1 MVLETIR
8 VCGARVHN
16 LRNLNVDIPRDHLV
30 VITGPSGSGKSSLAF
45 DTIHAEGK
53 RQYTESLSAYARQF
67 LDQISRPDVDFV
79 SGLQPT
85 LCIDQRPGNQNPRST
100 VSTVTE
106 IHDYLRVL
114 MARLGVAH
122 CFECGEVVRQQS
134 VDQIVERLLVL
145 PEGTK
150 TMILAPLVRGRRGAH
165 KDVIAR
171 VRKAGLVRMRVDG
184 LVCDIDHIPEIV
196 PQKVHHLDAVVDRV
210 IIREGIEDRLF
221 DSVNLALDQGQRLV
235 SICYLDEAATSEEGE
250 QNGSQ
255 GVWRDELFSTT
266 HACPNCNVSYEEIEP
281 RTFSFNSPYGACPI
295 CDGLG
300 VMEAFDPQLVVP
312 DRSQTIDSGAIEPW
326 KGTTSAKQKNT
337 IDEVLKCLQ
346 KANKR
351 FDASTPL
358 DQLSDKAWQTFLYG
372 DEKDFIGVLRL
383 LEKELATSKHTARI
397 KKLQR
402 FRAQIPCTGC
412 RGTRLRREALS
423 VRLADHDIGQISA
436 LSVREAAEF
445 FDSLEFDENEEYIAR
460 PLIDGIMS
468 RLSFLMKVGVDY
480 LTLDR
485 AADTLSGGEFQR
497 VRLATAIGSG
507 LVGVC
512 YILDEPSIGLH
523 ARDNRR
529 LIDSL
534 QDLKSQ
540 GNTVLVVEHD
550 EAVMRVA
557 DWLIDMGPGSGTDGG
572 NVVAEG
578 CPDDLIRQQQSLT
591 AQYLGDH
598 TRIEVPKKRR
608 RATKTR
614 SLVLQGARTH
624 NLRSIDVRFPL
635 GVLVCV
641 TGVSGS
647 GKSSLV
653 NQTLAPAMLRR
664 LGQTAVPPGPFKGL
678 RGFSQVDKV
687 IQIDQSPIGRSPR
700 SNAAT
705 YTGVFDEIRKVFA
718 ATRDA
723 KQRGYTA
730 SRFSFN
736 NKEGRCEACQGHGV
750 QKIEMTFLPDLYVTC
765 DQCGGARF
773 NEQTLIPRYRG
784 RTIAETLDMRIRDAA
799 RFFENFAAIARVL
812 DSLDQV
818 GLGYLPL
825 GQPSTTLSGGEAQR
839 VKLATELSRS
849 DTKKTLYLLDEPT
862 TGLHFDDIRRLL
874 GVLQQLVDRGNTVLV
889 IEHNLDVIKCAD
901 WVIDLGPE
909 GGSSGGEVIAEGTP
923 EAVAQIADSYT
934 GQHLARML

>member
-1 MVLETIR
+1 
-8 VCGARVHN
+8 
-16 LRNLNVDIPRDHLV
+16 
-30 VITGPSGSGKSSLAF
+30 SGSGKSSLAF

-53 RQYTESLSAYARQF
+53 RQYTESLSTYARQF

-79 SGLQPT
+79 EGLQPT
-85 LCIDQRPGNQNPRST
+85 LCIDQRPGTQNPRST
-100 VSTVTE
+100 VATVTE
-106 IHDYLRVL
+106 IYDYLRLL
-114 MARLGVAH
+114 MARLGTAY
-122 CFECGEVVRQQS
+122 CFECGSQVRQQS
-134 VDQIVERLLVL
+134 VDQIVDRLLLL

-165 KDVIAR
+165 KEVVAR

-210 IIREGIEDRLF
+210 IIREGIEDRLT
-221 DSVNLALDQGQRLV
+221 DSVRLALEHGENLV
-235 SICYLDEAATSEEGE
+235 SICYLDEDVEEGE
-250 QNGSQ
+250 EDNALSTDNGVAGSN
-255 GVWRDELFSTT
+255 GIWRDELFSTS
-266 HACPNCNVSYEEIEP
+266 HACPNCNVNYEEIEP
-281 RTFSFNSPYGACPI
+281 RTFSFNSPYGACPV

-300 VMEAFDPQLVVP
+300 ISEAFDPQLVIP
-312 DRSQTIDSGAIEPW
+312 DPSLSLGGGAIAPL
-326 KGTTSAKQKNT
+326 KGTLNAKQKEVWT
-337 IDEVLKCLQ
+337 EIFDFLQASVKGFDEE
-346 KANKR
+346 
-351 FDASTPL
+351 TPL
-358 DQLSDKAWQTFLYG
+358 DTVPDDVMERMLNG
-372 DEKDFIGVLRL
+372 DEGEYLGLLCL
-383 LEKELATSKHTARI
+383 LEKQHATTTHGAQL

-402 FRAQIPCTGC
+402 FRANVMCGAC
-412 RGTRLRREALS
+412 EGTRLRREALS
-423 VRLADHDIGQISA
+423 VKLGGRHIGEIGG
-436 LSVREAAEF
+436 LSVEEAVRF
-445 FDSLEFDENEEYIAR
+445 FSELEFDENDELVAR
-460 PLIDGIMS
+460 PLVDGIQS
-468 RLSFLMKVGVDY
+468 RLSFLLKVGVDY
-480 LTLDR
+480 LTLNR
-485 AADTLSGGEFQR
+485 SADTLSGGEFQR

-534 QDLKSQ
+534 LDLKSQ

-550 EAVMRVA
+550 EAVMREA
-557 DWLIDMGPGSGTDGG
+557 DWLIDMGPGSGADGG

-578 CPDDLIRQQQSLT
+578 HPDHLIGQEDSIT
-591 AQYLGDH
+591 ARYLGSLA
-598 TRIEVPKKRR
+598 RIEVPSKRR
-608 RATKTR
+608 RTAKTR
-614 SLVLQGARTH
+614 SLVLQGVSTH
-624 NLRSIDVRFPL
+624 NLQEVDVRFPL
-635 GVLVCV
+635 GVLLCV

-647 GKSSLV
+647 GKSSLI
-653 NQTLAPAMLRR
+653 NQTLAPALLRR
-664 LGQTAVPPGPFKGL
+664 LGQSAPTPGPFKGL
-678 RGFSQVDKV
+678 RGLSQIDKV

-736 NKEGRCEACQGHGV
+736 NREGRCEACQGHGV

-773 NEQTLIPRYRG
+773 NEQTLVPRYRG
-784 RTIAETLDMRIRDAA
+784 KSIAEVLDMRIRDAA
-799 RFFENFAAIARVL
+799 KFFENFAAIARVL

-862 TGLHFDDIRRLL
+862 TGLHFEDIRRLL
-874 GVLQQLVDRGNTVLV
+874 SVLQQLVDRGNTVLV

-909 GGSSGGEVIAEGTP
+909 GGTLGGQIVAEGTP
-923 EAVAQIADSYT
+923 ESVAGCDGSYT
-934 GQHLARML
+934 GMHLAGILEGGISSNGHEQNGNGKAHEA